1 MRNMKLSIIIILT
14 GKLSPITIFSI
25 PLIICL
31 VILHECCSQQQ
42 PEVYRN
48 FFPQFK
54 YPGPSEFDSYMKKFN
69 SNKDDRS
76 IPPNTTKQIE
86 ENPNLQ
92 IKPEANQKEGTL
104 QHLIQEL
111 YMAQAE
117 VQLEASEIQR
127 SQTIAAAAQ
136 QQLEESAN
144 NVRVITSGLHAAQ
157 EAVASAAIRAETAQL
172 QLAAHDQLLFT
183 ARQKVDA
190 LSARMVG
197 LEAEI
202 GIGDSRLSVDL
213 PGLLNRLKEPLKED
227 EKPTPVPSIIAVNS
241 SKMEENFVRY
251 PTEAKYPFS
260 QENIKKRSTSDQI
273 SENDVKE
280 LLSFLHSLDEKPLES
295 QKDQSG
301 FYELNGRLQEN
312 DANIIYDSIRAVEE
326 RRNKRAKD

>member
-1 MRNMKLSIIIILT
+1 MKLSIIIIL
-14 GKLSPITIFSI
+14 I
-25 PLIICL
+25 
-31 VILHECCSQQQ
+31 ILHESCSQQQ

-48 FFPQFK
+48 LFSQFK
-54 YPGPSEFDSYMKKFN
+54 YPEPSEFDSYIKNFN
-69 SNKDDRS
+69 SIKDDRS
-76 IPPNTTKQIE
+76 IPPKTTKQIE
-86 ENPNLQ
+86 ENATPQ
-92 IKPEANQKEGTL
+92 IKPELNQKEGSL

-157 EAVASAAIRAETAQL
+157 EAVASSAIRAETAQL

-190 LSARMVG
+190 FSARMVG

-202 GIGDSRLSVDL
+202 GIGDSKLSVDL

-227 EKPTPVPSIIAVNS
+227 EKPKPVPSIISVNS
-241 SKMEENFVRY
+241 SVNSSLVGEKLEENLSRY
-251 PTEAKYPFS
+251 PTEAKFPFL
-260 QENIKKRSTSDQI
+260 QEKIKKRSISDQI

-301 FYELNGRLQEN
+301 YYELNGRLQQN